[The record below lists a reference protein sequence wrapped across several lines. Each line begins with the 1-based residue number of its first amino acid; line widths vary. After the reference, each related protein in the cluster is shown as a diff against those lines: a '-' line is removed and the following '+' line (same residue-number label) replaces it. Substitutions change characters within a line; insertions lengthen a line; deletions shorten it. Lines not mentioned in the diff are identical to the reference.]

1 MTAPSSRT
9 ATVVSKGTLS
19 TVCHALEEVAALL
32 GPEAVVIATFQWG
45 TYFRARAR
53 VFEALA
59 AGGALVVVAH
69 AGDGP
74 DAPGVHRVRLA
85 PDDPLVD
92 EWTLVVLSPGV
103 AGYVAAHD
111 RRELD
116 LTGGSVEASRRFD
129 ATWGWRRDE
138 AAAEARR
145 LAGALGGELPHDAVG
160 RIRRAASGSEHE
172 ELLVP
177 ELALARAMDVVT
189 ARLDARDRRIERL
202 EEELL
207 RVREVAGRDALT
219 GLADRTGLE
228 RWLGADEVHDGV
240 PMPPVGVLVI
250 DLDGFKAVNDEHGH
264 ETGDRVL
271 AAVAAALR
279 SELRPGDLAVRWGG
293 DEFVVVCPGLTERS
307 LADVGRRLV
316 EAVASVDV
324 DGAGVRAS
332 VGAGL
337 TTHRPLPLGEVDA
350 AMYRAKRAGGGRV
363 VSTGDGD
370 ATGPLPLSDG

>member
-1 MTAPSSRT
+1 
-9 ATVVSKGTLS
+9 
-19 TVCHALEEVAALL
+19 
-32 GPEAVVIATFQWG
+32 
-45 TYFRARAR
+45 
-53 VFEALA
+53 
-59 AGGALVVVAH
+59 
-69 AGDGP
+69 
-74 DAPGVHRVRLA
+74 
-85 PDDPLVD
+85 
-92 EWTLVVLSPGV
+92 
-103 AGYVAAHD
+103 
-111 RRELD
+111 
-116 LTGGSVEASRRFD
+116 
-129 ATWGWRRDE
+129 
-138 AAAEARR
+138 
-145 LAGALGGELPHDAVG
+145 
-160 RIRRAASGSEHE
+160 
-172 ELLVP
+172 
-177 ELALARAMDVVT
+177 
-189 ARLDARDRRIERL
+189 
-202 EEELL
+202 
-207 RVREVAGRDALT
+207 
-219 GLADRTGLE
+219 
-228 RWLGADEVHDGV
+228 
-240 PMPPVGVLVI
+240 MPPVGVLVI